1 MKQIHIKELV
11 FEKLFLFTALISIIA
26 VLFICVFLFANGL
39 PAMGEIGVIDFLFGM
54 NWKPTSDMYGIFP
67 MIVGSLYIT
76 ALAIILGV
84 PIGIMTAV
92 YMTYFCPKYI
102 YRWLKPAVDLLAGI
116 PSIIYGF
123 FGMTVLVPFVRNYI
137 GGNGNSILS
146 ASILLGIMILP
157 TIITISESAI
167 NAVPDA
173 FYENSRALGATHE
186 RSVFLVVVPAAKSG
200 ILASVVLGIG
210 RVIGET
216 MAVVMIAGNQ
226 PRLTGNILKGI
237 RTMTANVVIE
247 MKYAAGLHEEALV
260 ATGVVLFVFILLINT
275 SFSVIKNR
283 VNKK

>member
-1 MKQIHIKELV
+1 MQLKEKV
-11 FEKLFLFTALISIIA
+11 FEKLFLLTALVSILA

-39 PAMGEIGVIDFLFGM
+39 PAMGKIGVLDFLFGM
-54 NWKPTSDMYGIFP
+54 NWKPSSDMYGIFP

-76 ALAIILGV
+76 ALAIVIGV

-92 YMTYFCPKYI
+92 YMTHFCPKYI
-102 YRWLKPAVDLLAGI
+102 YAWLKPAVDLLSGI

-146 ASILLGIMILP
+146 AAILLGIMILP
-157 TIITISESAI
+157 TIIGLSESAI
-167 NAVPDA
+167 NAVPSA
-173 FYENSRALGATHE
+173 LYENSRALGATHE
-186 RSVFLVVVPAAKSG
+186 RSVFMVVVPAAKSG
-200 ILASVVLGIG
+200 ILASIVLGIG

-216 MAVVMIAGNQ
+216 MAVIMIAGNQ

-260 ATGVVLFVFILLINT
+260 ATGVVLFVFILLINI
-275 SFSVIKNR
+275 SFSLIKNK
-283 VNKK
+283 VNKS